1 MPEDIPPARNVNKL
15 LGIGLLLLSAIPL
28 LPIYGTLRYDGIG
41 HVFNWPAMFYG
52 MLAVGVLMMGTA
64 LNLLFRP
71 QHVGAEVFFRPGGFD
86 VEVRA
91 FFLRTRSHRVAWED
105 VEKVV
110 LVEAPRGGDLL
121 AFRLTYEAAIRE
133 GLIRP
138 STRPD
143 APKALVR
150 REVRLPVKLTGV
162 SIQTA
167 LSRFESSV
175 TQSGFRLVRDF
186 SLNLLVYVRKVWR
199 VEPA

>member
-15 LGIGLLLLSAIPL
+15 VGIGLLLLAWIPL
-28 LPIYGTLRYDGIG
+28 LPIYGTLRHDGIG
-41 HVFNWPAMFYG
+41 DVFDWPAIFYG
-52 MLAVGVLMMGTA
+52 MLAVALLMVGAA
-64 LNLLFRP
+64 LNLLFSP
-71 QHVGAEVFFRPGGFD
+71 QRVGAEVFFKPGGFD

-91 FFLRTRSHRVAWED
+91 FFRRTRTHRVAWED
-105 VEKVV
+105 VDEVV

-121 AFRLTYEAAIRE
+121 AFRLNHEAAIRE
-133 GLIRP
+133 GLIQP

-150 REVRLPVKLTGV
+150 REVRLPAKLTGV
-162 SIQTA
+162 SLDTA
-167 LSRFESSV
+167 RSRFENSAA
-175 TQSGFRLVRDF
+175 QSGFRLVRAF